1 MIQRHHTIRI
11 VVTAML
17 TVSLV
22 ACASR
27 NNDAAQNAANSCGVD
42 PFVSISD
49 VNQFVPGPGEVF
61 FTNPS
66 TPTDWLRRARQRA
79 QLAARA
85 AADDP
90 YWQPLADAW
99 GISEAA
105 ARAAEQPEFSESA
118 GDLKLS
124 YAMVTKD
131 VYCRIALTQIGTKL
145 SPDQ

>member
-1 MIQRHHTIRI
+1 MIQRHHAIRI
-11 VVTAML
+11 VLTAML

-22 ACASR
+22 ACASQ

-61 FTNPS
+61 FANPS
-66 TPTDWLRRARQRA
+66 TDWLRRARQRA

-105 ARAAEQPEFSESA
+105 ARAAEKPELSA
-118 GDLKLS
+118 SASDLKLS

-131 VYCRIALTQIGTKL
+131 AYCRIALTQIGTKL
-145 SPDQ
+145 SPGQ